1 MAPATGANE
10 NETFLVTCITNVKDG
25 SGMIKPDW
33 DKIGALLSMKPHTAY
48 CRWNKIMKTVNVSK
62 GGPASGSVD
71 AINATFGGRGGGT
84 TKGKGALKDTPKK
97 TPRKLKQMAEVEN
110 DDEES
115 ATPKAKKMKGG
126 KDEGIKVE
134 EYVIVKSGGRDD
146 EAYMGV

>member
-1 MAPATGANE
+1 
-10 NETFLVTCITNVKDG
+10 
-25 SGMIKPDW
+25 
-33 DKIGALLSMKPHTAY
+33 
-48 CRWNKIMKTVNVSK
+48 MKTVNVSK

-71 AINATFGGRGGGT
+71 AINTTFGGSGGGT
-84 TKGKGALKDTPKK
+84 PKGKGALKDTPKK

-115 ATPKAKKMKGG
+115 ATPKAKKMKGR

-134 EYVIVKSGGRDD
+134 EGVEEYVIVKSGVKEESGGRDD